1 MAILNVSAS
10 RMELTQ
16 LKQKL
21 STTRRGHALLKN
33 KCDGLLRE
41 FLGLYKNTLK
51 LKKYIQNKIL
61 DANFHLELAKLQTS
75 EQEINTATLAPKQ
88 YIKLKTHTKNILG
101 VNLPKFEIEENINLK
116 DRLNYSFFT
125 NSEHLDKAI
134 YMYSEILEKLILLA
148 EQEKTLMILSNE
160 IEKTRRK
167 VNAIENILI
176 PNYKD
181 TIKFISLKL
190 EENERSV
197 LARLSRLK
205 NF

>member
-1 MAILNVSAS
+1 MYS
-10 RMELTQ
+10 
-16 LKQKL
+16 
-21 STTRRGHALLKN
+21 
-33 KCDGLLRE
+33 
-41 FLGLYKNTLK
+41 
-51 LKKYIQNKIL
+51 KIL
-61 DANFHLELAKLQTS
+61 ED
-75 EQEINTATLAPKQ
+75 
-88 YIKLKTHTKNILG
+88 
-101 VNLPKFEIEENINLK
+101 
-116 DRLNYSFFT
+116 
-125 NSEHLDKAI
+125 
-134 YMYSEILEKLILLA
+134 LISLS
-148 EQEKTLMILSNE
+148 EQEKTLMILSSE

>member
-1 MAILNVSAS
+1 M
-10 RMELTQ
+10 
-16 LKQKL
+16 
-21 STTRRGHALLKN
+21 
-33 KCDGLLRE
+33 
-41 FLGLYKNTLK
+41 
-51 LKKYIQNKIL
+51 
-61 DANFHLELAKLQTS
+61 
-75 EQEINTATLAPKQ
+75 
-88 YIKLKTHTKNILG
+88 
-101 VNLPKFEIEENINLK
+101 EENTSLK
-116 DRLNYSFFT
+116 ERLNYSFFT
-125 NSEHLDKAI
+125 NSEYLDKAI
-134 YMYSEILEKLILLA
+134 YMYSKILEDLISLS
-148 EQEKTLMILSNE
+148 EQEKTLMILSSE